1 MARGIGGEVEAAVMA
16 IAWRAVQPMTVREM
30 LDEVNRERGGSPLA
44 YTTIL
49 TVMGNLARKGML
61 VQHAEGR
68 AFRYSPAI
76 PREEYI
82 AAMMNEA
89 LDVASDRTAALLHFA
104 AQLDADERR
113 ALVEQARRQRRR
125 RRP

>member
-16 IAWRAVQPMTVREM
+16 VVWSADRPMTVREV
-30 LDEVNRERGGSPLA
+30 LDEVNRGRNGPPLA

-61 VQHAEGR
+61 TQHTGGR
-68 AFRYSPAI
+68 AFRYSRAVG
-76 PREEYI
+76 REEYI
-82 AAMMNEA
+82 ATTMNAA
-89 LDVASDRTAALLHFA
+89 LDAAGDRTAALLHFA

-113 ALVEQARRQRRR
+113 ALLEQARRIRRR
-125 RRP
+125 RRA